1 MILNL
6 VYDASMSSAP
16 VGFTAVLDSIV
27 SFFQTNFKDPVTVNI
42 AVGYGEVNGQ
52 ALSQAELDEGPSGSP
67 LSAGALGSSVSYL
80 TSVSYSQI
88 RTALAADASSS
99 DDASAVGSLPVSDP
113 TDGGVYWMT
122 TAEAKALGLRPASSH
137 LDGYVGFSSSYPFD
151 YDNSNGVSAGQ
162 YDFFGVVAHEITE
175 VMGRQ
180 VMVGQSLGSTP
191 NSYEPMDLFHFS
203 APGVHDFLGAQSGYF
218 SPDDGATNL
227 DSFNTNPG
235 GDFTW
240 IDGERLIRYGS

>member
-52 ALSQAELDEGPSGSP
+52 ALSQAELDEGQPAPAYGPDITPDSG
-67 LSAGALGSSVSYL
+67 LLDAGALGSSVSYL

-88 RTALAADASSS
+88 RTALGADASSS

-113 TDGGVYWMT
+113 TDGG
-122 TAEAKALGLRPASSH
+122 
-137 LDGYVGFSSSYPFD
+137 
-151 YDNSNGVSAGQ
+151 
-162 YDFFGVVAHEITE
+162 
-175 VMGRQ
+175 
-180 VMVGQSLGSTP
+180 
-191 NSYEPMDLFHFS
+191 
-203 APGVHDFLGAQSGYF
+203 
-218 SPDDGATNL
+218 
-227 DSFNTNPG
+227 
-235 GDFTW
+235 
-240 IDGERLIRYGS
+240 